1 MTNQQATRR
10 YYSVLIPAMIA
21 FVAASF
27 GVKMADNAALL
38 PPAGL
43 YAAALVTVALL
54 LSAHWAQWR
63 YMNEI
68 DEFLRSIQIKAALA
82 GLAVVMTTA
91 TGWGFLEFYAEA
103 PALSVFWLNPL
114 FWVAYSIAVVI
125 FSSRDGGV
133 S

>member
-1 MTNQQATRR
+1 MTNEKATRR
-10 YYSVLIPAMIA
+10 YFYALIPLMIA

-27 GVKMADNAALL
+27 GIMMVDDAALL

-43 YAAALVTVALL
+43 FAAALVPVALL
-54 LSAHWAQWR
+54 LGAFWVHWR

-68 DEFLRSIQIKAALA
+68 DEFLRSIQINAALA
-82 GLAVVMTTA
+82 SLAVVLTIA
-91 TGWGFLEFYAEA
+91 TGWGFLEFYAGA

-114 FWVAYSIAVVI
+114 FWIAYSLAAVI
-125 FSSRDGGV
+125 FSWRSGGA